1 MIPISDIMSSKLQR
15 KHVLEARGPSIKA
28 EHQSTLKT
36 HRARLEEKIKRE
48 ITPGKWLKQITGA
61 QESSGT
67 QTVRLLTEKYLYRL
81 SGTMTVKSTPQDS
94 QVNTPA

>member
-1 MIPISDIMSSKLQR
+1 MSSKLTPGKLLKQITGAQESSGIPIPISDIMSSKL
-15 KHVLEARGPSIKA
+15 
-28 EHQSTLKT
+28 
-36 HRARLEEKIKRE
+36 
-48 ITPGKWLKQITGA
+48 TPGKLLKQITGA

-67 QTVRLLTEKYLYRL
+67 PTVRLLTEKYLYRL